1 MGDVSAWVWVG
12 VALVVVAVLLAFWF
26 SWTAGRLDR
35 MHLRVEAAEASLRA
49 QLHRRASVAMEL
61 AGGGLGDPASALLL
75 METSRS
81 ARETEGEGAEH
92 WLAESELTAA
102 LFALDLPPPSAEP
115 LVEELVDS
123 ARKASMARRIH
134 NDLVATTRQL
144 HARRRVRWF
153 HLAGHA
159 VPPAMIE
166 FDDRAGLA
174 AGPAPRF
181 DR

>member
-1 MGDVSAWVWVG
+1 MSTAAWLWIIVSL
-12 VALVVVAVLLAFWF
+12 LVVAAAAACWF

-49 QLHRRASVAMEL
+49 QLHRRASLATEL

-75 METSRS
+75 LETSRAARDS
-81 ARETEGEGAEH
+81 AESGPEH

-102 LFALDLPPPSAEP
+102 LYALDLPPPDEEP
-115 LVEELVDS
+115 LVGELADA

-134 NDLVATTRQL
+134 NDLAATTRQL

-153 HLAGHA
+153 RLAGHA
-159 VPPAMIE
+159 ASPSMVE
-166 FDDRAGLA
+166 FDDRSDFA
-174 AGPAPRF
+174 AIPAPRS
-181 DR
+181 DD